1 MKIIECVPNFS
12 EGKNPNIIKEITT
25 SMESISGVT
34 LLDVDMGNDTN
45 RTVVTIVG
53 PPEDVIKSA
62 FLGIKKSIELI
73 DMNKHKGEHPRMG
86 ATDVCPFVPISN
98 VSMEECIKYSKELA
112 KLISEELN
120 LPVFLY
126 EKSAQNTTRENL
138 ANIRSGEY
146 EGMKKKMKDAKWKAD
161 FGPQIPHKTAGV
173 IAIGARNFLIAYN
186 INLNTQDKKIAS
198 DIALD
203 IREQGRNKR
212 DKDGKF
218 IRDKN
223 GNPIKKPGTLKDCKA
238 VGWYIEEYEQAQV
251 SMNLTNFNTTSP
263 HLAFEEVRLQARERG
278 LRVSGSELVGLIP
291 LSAIISAGKFY
302 LSKQKRSTGIPV
314 KDIIKIAIKSMGL
327 NEISE
332 FNPYEK
338 IIEYKIDSSNKD
350 LASMPINNFLDN
362 LSSESPAPGGGSVSA
377 LVGALSA
384 SLNSMVANLTFG
396 KKKWNSLFDKMINI
410 SESSQLLKDKLLILV
425 DEDTN
430 SFTNVMEAYKL
441 PKSTVEEIKYRNTSI
456 NKAIKYATTI
466 PHETL
471 KHCYEVMKISYS
483 AAKYGNSNSISDA
496 GVAIE
501 IAYAGIR
508 GALLNI
514 YINLN
519 QIDDEN
525 FKDRINKSSKKIL
538 DESKHLLNKTRKI
551 IKNKIDE

>member
-12 EGKNPNIIKEITT
+12 EGKDPNIIKEITT
-25 SMESISGVT
+25 SMESISGIT

-53 PPEDVIKSA
+53 SPEDVIKSA

-98 VSMEECIKYSKELA
+98 VTMEECIKYSKELA
-112 KLISEELN
+112 RLVSKELN

-126 EKSAQNTTRENL
+126 EKSAQNKTRENL

-146 EGMKKKMKDAKWKAD
+146 EGMKKKMKDTKWKAD
-161 FGPQIPHKTAGV
+161 FGPKIPHKTAGV

-198 DIALD
+198 DIALE

-212 DKDGKF
+212 NKDGKF

-223 GNPIKKPGTLKDCKA
+223 GIPIKKPGTLKDCKA
-238 VGWYIEEYEQAQV
+238 VGWYIEEYGQAQV

-302 LSKQKRSTGIPV
+302 LSKQKRSTGIPA

-396 KKKWNSLFDKMINI
+396 KKKWNSLFEKMINI
-410 SESSQLLKDKLLILV
+410 SESSQVLKDKLLILV

-430 SFTNVMEAYKL
+430 SFNNVMEAYKL
-441 PKSTVEEIKYRNTSI
+441 PKSTIEEIKYRNTSI

-538 DESKHLLNKTRKI
+538 DESKKLLNKTRKI

>member
-12 EGKNPNIIKEITT
+12 EGKDPNIIKEITT
-25 SMESISGVT
+25 SMESISGAT

-53 PPEDVIKSA
+53 SPEDVIKSA

-112 KLISEELN
+112 RLVSKELN

-126 EKSAQNTTRENL
+126 EKSAQNKIRENL

-146 EGMKKKMKDAKWKAD
+146 EGMKKKMKDTKWKAD
-161 FGPQIPHKTAGV
+161 FGPQIPHRTAGV

-198 DIALD
+198 DIALE

-212 DKDGKF
+212 NKDGKF

-223 GNPIKKPGTLKDCKA
+223 GIPIKKPGTLKDCKA
-238 VGWYIEEYEQAQV
+238 VGWYIEEYGQAQV